1 LQADAKVWTIGA
13 LVKWA
18 TDDFRMRGIESP
30 RLDAELIV
38 AHALG
43 ITRTQ
48 VIIDMMR
55 PLGDA
60 ELATLRALVK
70 RRRAHEPIAY
80 LRGEREFY
88 GRVFRVDKRALVPRP
103 ETEVLVD
110 VALARTRHVS
120 MSTRLLDLCTGTGC
134 VAITIARQRPTS
146 KVLATDLSPDALA
159 LARENA
165 HRLGAMNVAFVEG
178 DLFEAVTSLTANPRV
193 RRWGGPPFDL
203 VTANPPYIP
212 SGEIPGLQIDVRAFE
227 PHLALD
233 GGEDGLALVRRI
245 VDEAP
250 AFLAPG
256 GVLAMEIG
264 AGQAPDVAA
273 LLEARGFADVQ
284 VAKDLARI
292 ERVVSGVHGGLLR

>member
-1 LQADAKVWTIGA
+1 LQADVGAKVWTIGA

-18 TDDFRMRGIESP
+18 TDDFRTRGIESP
-30 RLDAELIV
+30 RLDAELLV

-48 VIIDMMR
+48 VIIEMMR
-55 PLGDA
+55 PLADA
-60 ELATLRALVK
+60 ELAMLRDLVK

-88 GRVFRVDKRALVPRP
+88 GRRFRVDKRVLVPRP

-110 VALARTRHVS
+110 VALARTRSLS
-120 MSTRLLDLCTGTGC
+120 MSMRALDLCTGSGC
-134 VAITIARQRPTS
+134 VAITLARQRPTS
-146 KVLATDLSPDALA
+146 KVHATDVSEDALA
-159 LARENA
+159 VARDNA
-165 HRLGAMNVAFVEG
+165 HRLGASNVAFAPG
-178 DLFEAVTSLTANPRV
+178 DLFDAVRALVANPRV

-203 VTANPPYIP
+203 ITANPPYIA
-212 SGEIPGLQIDVRAFE
+212 SGEIPTLQIDVRAFE

-245 VDEAP
+245 VSEAP
-250 AFLAPG
+250 ELLAPG

-264 AGQAPDVAA
+264 AGQAPAVAA
-273 LLEARGFADVQ
+273 LFEARGFTRVDVQ
-284 VAKDLARI
+284 RDLARI
-292 ERVVSGVHGGLLR
+292 ERVVSGALG